1 MPCHHH
7 VESDDWCYV
16 SKEKPIIY
24 LLKCRFNPRAIH
36 PSIWVIHRGS
46 SSSSSFHVLQKKSYL
61 DQAQQPARPR
71 RQKAPRPGWQHVC
84 VPTTFMEH
92 HNSMSWSSLLYYFI
106 SYIIVGERIVVIRHI
121 CSILIPC
128 QAKSCCLLYV
138 EQNKHNSGVG
148 LDTIV
153 PTDCRKDAKRIL
165 ARLPCFCE
173 RQTRHDGILC
183 MPRMQNT
190 VGKFCCNTKAKQGS
204 ILLYVPNSNLWGKN
218 KQVGA
223 SFSCLRD
230 Q

>member
-1 MPCHHH
+1 MFYRRNHIWIKPSSRHGLVVKKRHAL
-7 VESDDWCYV
+7 DDNMYV
-16 SKEKPIIY
+16 Y
-24 LLKCRFNPRAIH
+24 R
-36 PSIWVIHRGS
+36 
-46 SSSSSFHVLQKKSYL
+46 
-61 DQAQQPARPR
+61 RP
-71 RQKAPRPGWQHVC
+71 
-84 VPTTFMEH
+84 
-92 HNSMSWSSLLYYFI
+92 SWSTTTACHGRHCFYYFI

-128 QAKSCCLLYV
+128 QAKSCCLLYDV

-173 RQTRHDGILC
+173 RQTRNDGILC

-204 ILLYVPNSNLWGKN
+204 IRLLYVPNSNL
-218 KQVGA
+218 
-223 SFSCLRD
+223 
-230 Q
+230 